1 MNTESKQTARGNFQ
15 HKRKRDGAMSFIFK
29 TEKLD
34 EDVIN
39 NAIKVF
45 ARLKKFEKPT
55 PKNKELV
62 RDNGILRYTGDNY
75 LYINAD
81 LDFEKNVYIPNRKF
95 PDRTE
100 AQWFMVSD
108 MSKAYGMIAKGLMD
122 YIAKEEKATLQKTFC
137 NMQCKKKPNT

>member
-1 MNTESKQTARGNFQ
+1 
-15 HKRKRDGAMSFIFK
+15 MSFIFK

-75 LYINAD
+75 LYIYAD
-81 LDFEKNVYIPNRKF
+81 IDFEKNVYNPNLKY
-95 PDRTE
+95 P
-100 AQWFMVSD
+100 
-108 MSKAYGMIAKGLMD
+108 
-122 YIAKEEKATLQKTFC
+122 
-137 NMQCKKKPNT
+137 